1 MLTGLHWL
9 ESNKR
14 DLQQDKGWVSYFEQI
29 TVIFNDSAAL
39 LYLIT
44 NSKITFT
51 QLLFKLSGKF
61 RNDTVKVLGYYK

>member
-14 DLQQDKGWVSYFEQI
+14 DLQQDKGWVSYFEHI
-29 TVIFNDSAAL
+29 TVIFGDSAA

-44 NSKITFT
+44 NSNITFST
-51 QLLFKLSGKF
+51 DFSGSK
-61 RNDTVKVLGYYK
+61 KQMLI